1 MRPVH
6 TAAASGLPA
15 APMLVLAP
23 AFSEGLTSRP
33 VPYRPVHLQGPMT
46 AVTED
51 RTGELDASLV

>member
-1 MRPVH
+1 
-6 TAAASGLPA
+6 
-15 APMLVLAP
+15 MLVLAP
-23 AFSEGLTSRP
+23 AFSGGLTSRP